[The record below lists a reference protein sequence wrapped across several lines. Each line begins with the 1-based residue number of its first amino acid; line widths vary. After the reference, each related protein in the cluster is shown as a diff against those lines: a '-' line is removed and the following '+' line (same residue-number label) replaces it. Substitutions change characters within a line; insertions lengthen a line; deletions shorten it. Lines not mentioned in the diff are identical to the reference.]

1 MRIIG
6 LIIIALLASIEASAQ
21 EQPIVRAEITPKTVT
36 VGEPVQLTVTV
47 LVPTWF
53 TRPSVYPTFELANAI
68 TRLPDDSSY
77 PLRERVGNDSWSG
90 IVRSYE
96 ILPLFGATYRLN
108 GQSMV
113 ISYANPGSDPVT
125 VEVEVPEVTFR
136 GSVPAGAEALNPY
149 IAGSN
154 LKLTLSIEGDTD
166 DLAVGDAL
174 VLNYTAEL
182 EGLPAIF
189 LPPLAPPLSFDGV
202 SVYADAPDLYEG
214 QPSRRSEKITLV
226 FDAGGEFVVPDVTLG
241 YWNTEKNSIASATLE
256 GFAMTVAGPLLPAV
270 NSIEADKRQWI
281 SWVLIVAG
289 LSVFAALMYAFGSVA
304 AGRYRAAREERRR
317 SESYAF
323 ATLQTALRASDAGE
337 AYRAMLIWLERLNPD
352 MSMRQLAARYGD
364 ETLLAGVDGLSR
376 MNYSGEQASSVADT
390 RALAGLLAT
399 ARRRYLRQSAVAADN
414 ALPLLNP

>member
-1 MRIIG
+1 
-6 LIIIALLASIEASAQ
+6 
-21 EQPIVRAEITPKTVT
+21 
-36 VGEPVQLTVTV
+36 
-47 LVPTWF
+47 
-53 TRPSVYPTFELANAI
+53 
-68 TRLPDDSSY
+68 
-77 PLRERVGNDSWSG
+77 
-90 IVRSYE
+90 
-96 ILPLFGATYRLN
+96 
-108 GQSMV
+108 
-113 ISYANPGSDPVT
+113 
-125 VEVEVPEVTFR
+125 
-136 GSVPAGAEALNPY
+136 
-149 IAGSN
+149 
-154 LKLTLSIEGDTD
+154 
-166 DLAVGDAL
+166 
-174 VLNYTAEL
+174 
-182 EGLPAIF
+182 
-189 LPPLAPPLSFDGV
+189 
-202 SVYADAPDLYEG
+202 
-214 QPSRRSEKITLV
+214 
-226 FDAGGEFVVPDVTLG
+226 
-241 YWNTEKNSIASATLE
+241 
-256 GFAMTVAGPLLPAV
+256 MTVAGPLLPAV

-399 ARRRYLRQSAVAADN
+399 ARRRYLSQSGVAAKN